1 MFILQN
7 NSTPPP
13 GGVHKVD
20 HDLLIS
26 ASKKAKYRSEMSE
39 KVNSRLKNTFVEK
52 RFLIFKYKVSQLQ
65 IICDKLGAF
74 TSTYS
79 QLWNIA
85 YNYGFISKHERDI
98 LNLKALDFSK
108 VEAMLL
114 SKENFLSTAE
124 MMKLTETLKIQET

>member
-7 NSTPPP
+7 NSPPPP
-13 GGVHKVD
+13 GGFHKVD

-39 KVNSRLKNTFVEK
+39 KVNNRLKNTFVKK
-52 RFLIFKYKVSQLQ
+52 RFLIFKYKVSQLE
-65 IICDKLGAF
+65 IICNKLGSF
-74 TSTYS
+74 TSNYS

-85 YNYGFISKHERDI
+85 YNFGSISKHERDI

-108 VEAMLL
+108 VEAMLI
-114 SKENFLSTAE
+114 SNENFLSTIE
-124 MMKLTETLKIQET
+124 MMKLLETLKIEEV